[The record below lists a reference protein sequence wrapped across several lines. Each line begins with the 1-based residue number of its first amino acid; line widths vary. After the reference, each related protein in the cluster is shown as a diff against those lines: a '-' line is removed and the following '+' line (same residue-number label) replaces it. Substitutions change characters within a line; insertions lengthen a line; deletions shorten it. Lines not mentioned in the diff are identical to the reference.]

1 MMQFIIL
8 TDLDGSL
15 LDAMSYS
22 CEAATE
28 ALQQIQG
35 LGIPIVLVS
44 SKTRAEIE
52 PLRIRLRNGHPFIVE
67 NGGGIFIPRSY
78 FPFLV
83 EQSAVRGRYHVVE
96 LGLPYTELRVALK
109 EIEQDLGYRLL
120 GFGDMSMEEI
130 VRYTGLSPADAA
142 LAKQR
147 EFDEPFLINHDGI
160 TCEDLR
166 PYVERRGLHC
176 TKGGRFF
183 HLMGTSDKGRAS
195 CLVLEWYRRHA
206 ESQGREV
213 VSIGLGDSLNDLPM
227 LKAVDRPILVQKPDG
242 TYDPDIHLPHL
253 HHAAGSGPIGW
264 NKAVLAILHDT

>member
-67 NGGGIFIPRSY
+67 NGGGIFVPRSY
-78 FPFLV
+78 FPFPV

-109 EIEQDLGYRLL
+109 EIEQNLGYRLL

-130 VRYTGLSPADAA
+130 ARYTGLSPADAA

-147 EFDEPFLINHDGI
+147 EFDEPFLINHAGI

-166 PYVERRGLHC
+166 PYVESRGLRC

-195 CLVLEWYRRHA
+195 RLVLEWYRRHA

>member
-1 MMQFIIL
+1 MVQLIIL

-15 LDAMSYS
+15 LDATSYS
-22 CEAATE
+22 HNAATE
-28 ALQQIQG
+28 ALQQIQD
-35 LGIPIVLVS
+35 LRIPIVLVS
-44 SKTRAEIE
+44 SKTRAEME
-52 PLRIRLRNGHPFIVE
+52 PLRIRLRNRHPFIVE

-83 EQSAVRGRYHVVE
+83 EQAPVRGQYQVVE
-96 LGLPYTELRVALK
+96 LGLPYMELRVALK
-109 EIEQDLGYRLL
+109 EIEQDLGYGLL
-120 GFGDMSMEEI
+120 GFGDMSMEE
-130 VRYTGLSPADAA
+130 VAHYTGLSPADAA

-147 EFDEPFLINHDGI
+147 EFDEPFLIDHDGI

-166 PYVERRGLHC
+166 PYVESRGLRC

-195 CLVLEWYRRHA
+195 RLVLEWYRRHA

-253 HHAAGSGPIGW
+253 NYAEGSGPIGW

>member
-15 LDAMSYS
+15 LDATSYS
-22 CEAATE
+22 HEAATE
-28 ALQQIQG
+28 ALQQTQD
-35 LGIPIVLVS
+35 LGIPIVFVS

-52 PLRIRLRNGHPFIVE
+52 PLRTRLGNGHPFIAE

-78 FPFLV
+78 FSFPV
-83 EQSAVRGRYHVVE
+83 EQSAVRGDYQVVE
-96 LGLPYTELRVALK
+96 LGLPYSELRVALK
-109 EIEQDLGYRLL
+109 EIERESGYRLS

-130 VRYTGLSPADAA
+130 ARYTGLSPTDAA

-166 PYVERRGLHC
+166 PLVERRGLHC
-176 TKGGRFF
+176 AQGGRFF
-183 HLMGTSDKGRAS
+183 HLMGTSDKGGAS
-195 CLVLEWYRRHA
+195 RLLLNWYRRHA
-206 ESQGREV
+206 ESQGRKV

-227 LKAVDRPILVQKPDG
+227 LKVVDRPILVQKPDG
-242 TYDPDIHLPHL
+242 TYDPEIHLPHL
-253 HHAAGSGPIGW
+253 HYAAGSGPLGW